1 MYFSENKQNNR
12 TERLTVKE
20 LPTCERPDE
29 KCIKYGPGILSDA
42 ELLAVVIRTGN
53 TDERSVELA
62 CRVLNLK
69 KNMGINSLYHLDK
82 DSLMKL
88 KGIGKVKA
96 VQIMC
101 IAELSRR
108 MAKAEY
114 AYRLNF
120 ENASSVADYYMEDM
134 RHLENEITV
143 AVFLDTRMSL
153 IGDKVIHK
161 GTVNSSMFSPREI
174 LSEALR
180 AGAVNLVVLHNHPSG
195 DPSPSYAD
203 ISSTQR
209 LKSACDYVGLAF
221 KDHIVIGDNRYVSF
235 RENGLI

>member
-1 MYFSENKQNNR
+1 MFLENKQNKRND
-12 TERLTVKE
+12 RLTVKE

-29 KCIKYGPGILSDA
+29 KCVKYGPSALSDA
-42 ELLAVVIRTGN
+42 ELLAAVIRTGSA
-53 TDERSVELA
+53 DERSVELA

-69 KNMGINSLYHLDK
+69 PNMGINSLYHLDIQ
-82 DSLMKL
+82 SLLNL
-88 KGIGKVKA
+88 KGIGTVKA

-101 IAELSRR
+101 VAELSRR

-114 AYRLNF
+114 AYRLDFTN
-120 ENASSVADYYMEDM
+120 SSTVADYYMEDM
-134 RHLENEITV
+134 RHLEMEVTM
-143 AVFLDTRMSL
+143 AVFLDTRMTL
-153 IGDKVIHK
+153 VGDRIIHK

-195 DPSPSYAD
+195 DPTPSYAD

-209 LKSACDYVGLAF
+209 LKSACDYVGLNLR
-221 KDHIVIGDNRYVSF
+221 DHIVIGDNRYVSF
-235 RENGLI
+235 VERGLI